1 MTVKKK
7 KKHSGPKSTL
17 LSHHKPSPKLFSLS
31 AKASRTL
38 IRSHHQLR
46 KRHAQAIA
54 DGDIDAADALL
65 AQIEAQGGLRLY
77 QLASINGQ
85 SNERGGDSSK
95 VLMEWLREG
104 LTPPDGIKP
113 KWQQLDRPLLR
124 MLEVGALSA
133 TNACSRSRL
142 FDVTRI
148 DLNSQ
153 DDQRILKQDF
163 MQRPLP
169 SSDDEGFDIVS
180 LSLVLNFLPDNAS
193 RGDMLRRTLPFL
205 RSLPE
210 VLRTTG
216 SYAEFF
222 PSLFLVLPAPCI
234 TNSRYIDEDR
244 LKAIMGSLGYFMVRK
259 KTSSKLVY
267 YLWTHNGPQEQP
279 SLKRSYK
286 KVEVNPGKKRNNF
299 AVTLEEDRA

>member
-1 MTVKKK
+1 MTVRKK
-7 KKHSGPKSTL
+7 KKHSGPKSAL
-17 LSHHKPSPKLFSLS
+17 LSHHKPSPKLITLS

-46 KRHAQAIA
+46 KRHAQATA
-54 DGDIDAADALL
+54 DGDTVAADALL

-77 QLASINGQ
+77 QLASIKGQ

-95 VLMEWLREG
+95 VLMEWLQEV
-104 LTPPDGIKP
+104 LTPSDGIKP
-113 KWQQLDRPLLR
+113 GRQPLERPLLR

-133 TNACSRSRL
+133 TNACSCSRL

-153 DDQRILKQDF
+153 DDQRILQQDF
-163 MQRPLP
+163 MQRTLP
-169 SSDDEGFDIVS
+169 CSDDERFDVIS

-205 RSLPE
+205 RLPPE
-210 VLRTTG
+210 SLRTTR
-216 SYAEFF
+216 SYAENF

-234 TNSRYIDEDR
+234 TNSRYLDENR
-244 LKAIMGSLGYFMVRK
+244 LKAIMGSLGYSMIRRK
-259 KTSSKLVY
+259 ISSKLVY
-267 YLWTHNGPQEQP
+267 YLWIHNGPRKQP
-279 SLKRSYK
+279 SLKHSYK

-299 AVTLEEDRA
+299 TITLEEDRT

>member
-7 KKHSGPKSTL
+7 KKHNGPKSAL
-17 LSHHKPSPKLFSLS
+17 LSHHKLSPKLTSLS
-31 AKASRTL
+31 SKASRTL

-54 DGDIDAADALL
+54 GGDTATAETLL
-65 AQIEAQGGLRLY
+65 AQIEDQGGLKLY

-95 VLMEWLREG
+95 VLVEWLHEG
-104 LTPPDGIKP
+104 LASSDKINTKG
-113 KWQQLDRPLLR
+113 QSLDQPLLR

-142 FDVTRI
+142 FSVTRI

-153 DDQRILKQDF
+153 DDERILQQDF

-169 SSDDEGFDIVS
+169 LSDEERFDIIS
-180 LSLVLNFLPDNAS
+180 LSLVLNFLPDNEA
-193 RGDMLRRTLPFL
+193 RGDMLRRTVPFL
-205 RSLPE
+205 RALPDSLQD
-210 VLRTTG
+210 RG
-216 SYAEFF
+216 SHTEYF
-222 PSLFLVLPAPCI
+222 PSLFLVLPAPCV
-234 TNSRYIDEDR
+234 TNSRYLDEDR
-244 LKAIMGSLGYFMVRK
+244 LKAIMESLGYSMARRK
-259 KTSSKLVY
+259 ISSKLAY
-267 YLWTHNGPQEQP
+267 YLWTHVGPREEP
-279 SLKRSYK
+279 CIKHAYK

-299 AVTLEEDRA
+299 AITLD